1 LTVLA
6 RVAMHRHALRVA
18 LVALALALLSY
29 GLLSRAATAR
39 RRAPALPTTE
49 LRGSP
54 VTLAALRGRP
64 AVVVFFASW
73 CPDCKHEAA
82 AVERFARSATGRG
95 RVVAI
100 DYDDGGDWRGFLQ
113 RYGWSFPVLSDSSGQ
128 TGAAF
133 RIPFLPTVVF
143 LDAEGRIVSTSSV
156 TQTVASL
163 EHGIASAA

>member
-1 LTVLA
+1 LLA
-6 RVAMHRHALRVA
+6 RVATHRHALRVA
-18 LVALALALLSY
+18 LCALALALLAY
-29 GLLSRAATAR
+29 GLLAHVATAR
-39 RRAPALPTTE
+39 RRAPALPTKA

-54 VTLAALRGRP
+54 VTLAALRGHP

-82 AVERFARSATGRG
+82 AVERFARSTTGRG

-100 DYDDGGDWRGFLQ
+100 DYDDGGDWRGFLH
-113 RYGWSFPVLSDSSGQ
+113 RYGWSFPVLSDSSGR

-133 RIPFLPTVVF
+133 GIPFLPTVVF
-143 LDAEGRIVSTSSV
+143 LDGQGRIVSTSSV

-163 EHGIASAA
+163 ERGVAAAA